1 MLNFISTP
9 NGGSYPL
16 SHINVLTLLLLA
28 SLCWS
33 CSDNQPLQ
41 LSAVKELPV
50 TTVSADTVTTFKE
63 YPAAIEGL
71 INVEVRPQVD
81 GKIQQVFVDEGTYVQ
96 KGQLLFQ
103 LDDRPFRERLNNA
116 KASLHASEGAL
127 ANAKLEIDKL
137 TPLVQNKVISSY
149 QLKTAFSARE
159 TAEGNIE
166 QARANVRTA
175 QIDLEYTK
183 LKAPVSGYIGRLN
196 KRMGSLVTSNDLAPL
211 TLLSDIHE
219 VRVYFSLS
227 ESDFISF
234 KKLYKGATLDE
245 KLKNLPA
252 ARLVLA
258 DNSVYN
264 LPGRIDM
271 VDGQFDKNTGSVTL
285 RATFGNPDRMLRSG
299 NTGKV
304 RLSLVHENTTLIP
317 QESTIELQDK
327 TFVFAVGDSN
337 KVSRQPIIIT
347 GKSGDKYLVSSGIK
361 AGTKIVA
368 SGIEHLKEGDQIKP
382 QSITDI
388 PLAANTNNK

>member
-1 MLNFISTP
+1 
-9 NGGSYPL
+9 
-16 SHINVLTLLLLA
+16 
-28 SLCWS
+28 
-33 CSDNQPLQ
+33 
-41 LSAVKELPV
+41 
-50 TTVSADTVTTFKE
+50 
-63 YPAAIEGL
+63 
-71 INVEVRPQVD
+71 
-81 GKIQQVFVDEGTYVQ
+81 
-96 KGQLLFQ
+96 
-103 LDDRPFRERLNNA
+103 
-116 KASLHASEGAL
+116 
-127 ANAKLEIDKL
+127 
-137 TPLVQNKVISSY
+137 
-149 QLKTAFSARE
+149 
-159 TAEGNIE
+159 
-166 QARANVRTA
+166 
-175 QIDLEYTK
+175 
-183 LKAPVSGYIGRLN
+183 
-196 KRMGSLVTSNDLAPL
+196 MGSLVTSNDLAPL